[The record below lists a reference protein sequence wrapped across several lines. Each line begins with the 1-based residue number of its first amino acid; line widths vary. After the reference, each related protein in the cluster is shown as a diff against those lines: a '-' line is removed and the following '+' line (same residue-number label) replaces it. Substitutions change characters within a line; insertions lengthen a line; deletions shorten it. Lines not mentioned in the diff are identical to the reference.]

1 MTAGSPDYFLQMRS
15 DLFDELEAAE
25 LTLSRERL
33 RVERMES
40 DLRLGLSE
48 PPGYQEAKGRVLP
61 RAEAR
66 VMDLFEQL
74 LKLEDRIRA
83 RRQSSAAGT

>member
-1 MTAGSPDYFLQMRS
+1 MTTGSPDYFLQMRS
-15 DLFDELEAAE
+15 DLFEELEEAE
-25 LTLSRERL
+25 LALSRERL

-48 PPGYQEAKGRVLP
+48 PPGYQEAKGHALP

-74 LKLEDRIRA
+74 LKLEDRIRV
-83 RRQSSAAGT
+83 RRQSAAAGT

>member
-1 MTAGSPDYFLQMRS
+1 MTTGSPDYSLQMRS
-15 DLFDELEAAE
+15 NLFDELEEAE
-25 LTLSRERL
+25 LALSRERL

-40 DLRLGLSE
+40 DLRLGLSQ
-48 PPGYQEAKGRVLP
+48 PPGYQEAKGHALP

-66 VMDLFEQL
+66 VIDLFEQL

-83 RRQSSAAGT
+83 RRHSSLSGT